1 MEEEPL
7 LNPILNMSS
16 VVNTK
21 KIIFW
26 HLEQY
31 SWLDRELEAK

>member
-16 VVNTK
+16 VVNKK
-21 KIIFW
+21 KIF
-26 HLEQY
+26 LASGAVQQT
-31 SWLDRELEAK
+31 R